1 MSATRQS
8 GVLLHPTSLPGAWG
22 IGDLGPAALQFLDF
36 LAEARQSL
44 WQVLP
49 LGPTGYGDSP
59 YQCFSAFAGNPL
71 LLSPDRLREQGLLH
85 AADLADAAMAGL
97 QDEAVDYGA
106 VYHWKTQ
113 LLQRC
118 TAHFRAD
125 PQHPLRPAFAE
136 FCRVQAGWLDDYAL
150 FMALKT
156 EHGGAAWRSWA
167 PALRRREPQALAAA
181 RTRLQAAVEH
191 EQLLQFLFAEQWTAV
206 KAHAA
211 AQNIRIIGD
220 APIFV
225 AYDSA
230 DVWAHPELF
239 YLNPDGSP
247 SVVAGVPPDYFSA
260 TGQLWGNPL
269 YDWSAMAAD
278 GYAWWVARIR
288 RNLEQF
294 DLLRLD
300 HFRGFE
306 AYWEVPGDA
315 ATAIDGRWVPGP
327 GAALFSALERALGP
341 LPIIAEDL
349 GLITPEVDALRR
361 EFNLPGMKVLQF
373 AFGAEADNVYLP
385 QNYEPNTVVYSGTH
399 DNDTTLGWF
408 LSLDAKTRTHVQ
420 TYLGRDGSDI
430 AWDLLRLAWQSVAET
445 AIVPLQDVLRLDGS
459 ARMNTPGQAAGN
471 WSWRFRAD
479 QLSSGLAAGLA
490 LLTEVYGRCL
500 PSETAERA

>member
-1 MSATRQS
+1 MTQRRQS
-8 GVLLHPTSLPGAWG
+8 GVLLHPTSLPGNWG
-22 IGDLGPAALQFLDF
+22 IGDLGPAARHFVDF
-36 LAEARQSL
+36 LAEARQTF

-71 LLSPDRLREQGLLH
+71 LLSPDRLREQGLL
-85 AADLADAAMAGL
+85 AAGDLADAATAGL
-97 QDEAVDYGA
+97 RADSVDYGA
-106 VYHWKTQ
+106 VYHWKSR

-118 TAHFRAD
+118 TANFRAQ
-125 PQHPLRPAFAE
+125 PEHPLRPAFAE
-136 FCRVQAGWLDDYAL
+136 FCRVQADWLADYAL

-167 PALRRREPQALAAA
+167 PELRRREPQALQAA
-181 RTRLQAAVEH
+181 RVRLQAAIEH
-191 EQLLQFLFAEQWTAV
+191 EQLVQFLFAEQWASV
-206 KAHAA
+206 KTYAA
-211 AQNIRIIGD
+211 ARGIQIIGD

-239 YLNPDGSP
+239 YLNPDGTP
-247 SVVAGVPPDYFSA
+247 TVVAGVPPDYFSA

-269 YDWSAMAAD
+269 YNWSVMAAAD
-278 GYAWWVARIR
+278 YAWWVARIR

-315 ATAIDGRWVPGP
+315 VTAVDGRWVAGP
-327 GAALFSALERALGP
+327 GAALFTALEHALGP

-361 EFNLPGMKVLQF
+361 QFNFPGMKVLHF
-373 AFGAEADNVYLP
+373 AFGGDADNVYLP
-385 QNYEPNTVVYSGTH
+385 HNYEATTVVYSGTH
-399 DNDTTLGWF
+399 DNDTTVGWF
-408 LSLDAKTRTHVQ
+408 ASLEAATRTHVQ

-430 AWDLLRLAWQSVAET
+430 AWDLLRLAQQSVAAT
-445 AIVPLQDVLRLDGS
+445 AIVPLQDLLRLDGS

-471 WSWRFRAD
+471 WSWRFSAA
-479 QLSSGLAAGLA
+479 QLNHGLAGGLA
-490 LLTEVYGRCL
+490 MLTEVYGRCL
-500 PSETAERA
+500 PTEDIDAI